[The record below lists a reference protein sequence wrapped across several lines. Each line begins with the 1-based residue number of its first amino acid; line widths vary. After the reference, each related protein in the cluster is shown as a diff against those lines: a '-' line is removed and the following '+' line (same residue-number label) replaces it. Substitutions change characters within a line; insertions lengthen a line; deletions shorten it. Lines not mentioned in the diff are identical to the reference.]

1 MTQMKPLARVLT
13 GAVVGTIFALALF
26 GLLVLASQGE
36 VKIDTSRALN
46 AIILCA
52 GMFAFFF
59 AIGYEMICDA
69 MSFIYT
75 PKARTPYKG

>member
-52 GMFAFFF
+52 CMFAFLF
-59 AIGYEMICDA
+59 AICYEMICDS
-69 MSFIYT
+69 MSCIYT